1 MTSSPSASL
10 LDYTLLFAIGV
21 TGGLGDIWIFQWTR
35 TPRWQWLFAASAVW
49 MLSLFLFAAL
59 LMRGNRTFG
68 AAFILSTVLHI
79 VLVVLCDCAWF
90 GTRPSRTE
98 WFGMLLALFSIVLLE
113 IGHQTESHLEANSQS
128 QNLAAEIPNEG
139 ERPE

>member
-1 MTSSPSASL
+1 MTSSLSTSL
-10 LDYTLLFAIGV
+10 IDYTLLFAIGV

-49 MLSLFLFAAL
+49 LLSLFLFAAL

-68 AAFILSTVLHI
+68 AAFMLSTVLHI

-98 WFGMLLALFSIVLLE
+98 WFGMVLAFFSIVLLE
-113 IGHQTESHLEANSQS
+113 IGHQTQAHFEANSQS
-128 QNLAAEIPNEG
+128 QTLAAESQNERG
-139 ERPE
+139 LPE